1 MYHGAEHKT
10 IACYEHDAELTP
22 ENALR
27 YSRLHARCGTNY
39 LFLVMAVSILFF
51 AIIPYQENFFLRFLT
66 RIVCIPIVA
75 GLSYEVLKAAAA
87 SDSLLARIVRA
98 PGMALQ
104 YLTTREPTADMIEV
118 AIASFH
124 LAMEPEK
131 YAASID
137 AEDTDKQEPAAE
149 ADDDGKNNG

>member
-22 ENALR
+22 ENALG

-51 AIIPYQENFFLRFLT
+51 AVIPYQEKLLFRFLT
-66 RIVCIPIVA
+66 RILCIPAVA
-75 GLSYEVLKAAAA
+75 GISYEVLKAAAA
-87 SDSLLARIVRA
+87 SDSLIARIVRA

-118 AIASFH
+118 AIAAFH

-131 YAASID
+131 YGTD
-137 AEDTDKQEPAAE
+137 AKTAKAE
-149 ADDDGKNNG
+149 ALEEHESGREEA